1 MSPAD
6 AAAAPV
12 EPEPEHGAAGPV
24 ADPPP
29 VEPAFSRWESVWRQ
43 LPLLVALVVLW
54 VFLWDHVDVLTV
66 ATGVLLAVLVTRFLF
81 LPPVLLS
88 GRFDPWRGLLLGL
101 RMIADVAIASV
112 QVAFRAV
119 WPTWRPVNSIIAVQ
133 LLTRSDLVT
142 TLTAE
147 AISVVPGTVVVDIDR
162 ERGLLYLHAL
172 GTRTRGDL
180 ERVRNAVLG
189 TEERI
194 VLAIGTREQAASVRR
209 ARRER
214 RAGGHPTLA
223 PHVAREVAPAHTA
236 ERHPLDDPEL
246 RVEEHLPGQV
256 GMPAEPRMQGE
267 PGEPGEPGESQAPK
281 GDDA

>member
-1 MSPAD
+1 MSTAD
-6 AAAAPV
+6 AANRPGNPEADVVAAAAAEQPA
-12 EPEPEHGAAGPV
+12 EPE
-24 ADPPP
+24 
-29 VEPAFSRWESVWRQ
+29 FSRWDAVWRQ
-43 LPLLVALVVLW
+43 LPLLLGLVVLW

-66 ATGVLLAVLVTRFLF
+66 ATGVLLAILVTRFLY

-88 GRFDPWRGLLLGL
+88 GRFNPWRGLLLGL
-101 RMIADVAIASV
+101 RMMFDVSVASI

-119 WPTWRPVNSIIAVQ
+119 WPTWKPTNAIIAVQ

-172 GTRTRGDL
+172 GTRTPADI
-180 ERVRNAVLG
+180 ERVRNQVLG

-194 VLAIGTREQAASVRR
+194 VLAIGTGVQAASVRH

-214 RAGGHPTLA
+214 RAGGRPELA
-223 PHVAREVAPAHTA
+223 PHVAREVAPHQVA
-236 ERHPLDDPEL
+236 ERHPLDGPDDGAGAGD
-246 RVEEHLPGQV
+246 HS
-256 GMPAEPRMQGE
+256 PR
-267 PGEPGEPGESQAPK
+267 K